1 MDTSLTHTNER
12 FSVLS
17 GSSDFLN
24 IVLNNISSCV
34 MLLDNE
40 LRLRAFN
47 NPLTTIFSNKKNEE
61 LLYRKCG
68 EVLGC
73 AYLIK
78 EDGTCGATSKCN
90 TCQLRISALTSY
102 VENKPIMN
110 KSLTKPF
117 VNYDG
122 KIEIKHL
129 IFSTRLFKFKKE
141 KYIITIIDDITELK
155 KLQMKKNNLNDFVED
170 QF

>member
-1 MDTSLTHTNER
+1 
-12 FSVLS
+12 
-17 GSSDFLN
+17 
-24 IVLNNISSCV
+24 
-34 MLLDNE
+34 
-40 LRLRAFN
+40 
-47 NPLTTIFSNKKNEE
+47 
-61 LLYRKCG
+61 
-68 EVLGC
+68 
-73 AYLIK
+73 
-78 EDGTCGATSKCN
+78 
-90 TCQLRISALTSY
+90 
-102 VENKPIMN
+102 MN